1 MVVAPERRTEN
12 VPRHVAVI
20 MDANGRWAETRGL
33 SRMEGHAAGTE
44 NIREIIRLF
53 GERGVRVL
61 TLYAFSTENWRRP
74 PDEVR
79 GLMHI
84 LSRVIERELEPL
96 HEAGVQLR
104 YIGQLD
110 VLEPV
115 LRRQIRHAVA
125 RTAGNTEITVCVAF
139 NYGGRSEVVDAI
151 RRIVAAGV
159 PAAEIDEA
167 LVSRHLYTDG
177 LPDPD
182 LIIRTGGQ
190 QRLSNFLIWQAAY
203 AEYFFTPTYWPDF
216 SQADV
221 DEALEAYAQRVRK
234 FGGLAARQAHS
245 ADAPGAQHG

>member
-1 MVVAPERRTEN
+1 MVVAPDRRTEN

-20 MDANGRWAETRGL
+20 MDANGRWAEARGL
-33 SRMEGHAAGTE
+33 PRIDGHAAGTE
-44 NIREIIRLF
+44 NIRETIRLF

-74 PDEVR
+74 PDEVS

-84 LSRVIERELEPL
+84 LSRVIDRELQPL

-104 YIGQLD
+104 YIGRLD
-110 VLEPV
+110 VLEPE
-115 LRRQIRHAVA
+115 LRRQIEAAVQL
-125 RTAGNTEITVCVAF
+125 TADNRDMTVCVAF

-151 RRIVAAGV
+151 RAIVESGV
-159 PAAEIDEA
+159 PAREIDEERVA
-167 LVSRHLYTDG
+167 DHLYTRG

-203 AEYFFTPTYWPDF
+203 AEYYFTDTFWPDF
-216 SQADV
+216 AEADV
-221 DEALEAYAQRVRK
+221 DAALDAYAQRVRK
-234 FGGLAARQAHS
+234 FGGLDARGRPTEGAAGHLA
-245 ADAPGAQHG
+245 

>member
-125 RTAGNTEITVCVAF
+125 RTAANTEMTVCVAF

-151 RRIVAAGV
+151 RQM
-159 PAAEIDEA
+159 
-167 LVSRHLYTDG
+167 SK
-177 LPDPD
+177 
-182 LIIRTGGQ
+182 
-190 QRLSNFLIWQAAY
+190 AAY

-234 FGGLAARQAHS
+234 FGGLAARQAQS

>member
-1 MVVAPERRTEN
+1 MVVAPVRRTEN
-12 VPRHVAVI
+12 IPRHVAVI
-20 MDANGRWAETRGL
+20 MDANGRWAEARGL
-33 SRMEGHAAGTE
+33 PRLDGHAAGTE

-53 GERGVRVL
+53 GERGVPYL

-74 PDEVR
+74 PTEVR

-84 LSRVIERELEPL
+84 LSRVIDRELKPL

-110 VLEPV
+110 VLEPS
-115 LRRQIRHAVA
+115 LRAQITRAVEL
-125 RTAGNTEITVCVAF
+125 TAQNDKMTVCVAF
-139 NYGGRSEVVDAI
+139 NYGGRSEVVDAV

-159 PAAEIDEA
+159 PASEVTED
-167 LVSRHLYTDG
+167 LVARNLYTAG

-203 AEYFFTPTYWPDF
+203 AEYYFTPTYWPDF
-216 SQADV
+216 SAHDI
-221 DEALEAYAQRVRK
+221 DDALEAYAQRVRK
-234 FGGLAARQAHS
+234 FGGLTDRPI
-245 ADAPGAQHG
+245 APRDRRA

>member
-33 SRMEGHAAGTE
+33 PRLKGHAAGTE

-84 LSRVIERELEPL
+84 LSRVIARELRPL

-110 VLEPV
+110 VLDPE
-115 LRRQIRHAVA
+115 LRRQIEQAVA
-125 RTAGNTEITVCVAF
+125 LTAGNTAMTVCVAF
-139 NYGGRSEVVDAI
+139 NYGGRSEVVAAI
-151 RRIVAAGV
+151 RRIVAEGV
-159 PAAEIDEA
+159 PPAEIDEA

-216 SQADV
+216 SRADV
-221 DEALEAYAQRVRK
+221 DEALAAYARRVRK
-234 FGGLAARQAHS
+234 FGGLARGRARA
-245 ADAPGAQHG
+245 ADAAGRRRG

>member
-1 MVVAPERRTEN
+1 VVVAPDRRTEN

-20 MDANGRWAETRGL
+20 MDANGRWAEDRGL
-33 SRMEGHAAGTE
+33 PRLEGHTAGTE

-53 GERGVRVL
+53 GERGVHVL

-74 PDEVR
+74 PDEVS

-84 LSRVIERELEPL
+84 LSQVIERELQPL

-104 YIGQLD
+104 YIGQLE
-110 VLEPV
+110 VLEPE
-115 LRRQIRHAVA
+115 LRTQIEGAVA
-125 RTAGNTEITVCVAF
+125 RTAANTEMTVCVAF

-151 RRIVAAGV
+151 RAIVDSGV
-159 PAAEIDEA
+159 PADAIDED
-167 LVSRHLYTDG
+167 LVARHLYTHG

-203 AEYFFTPTYWPDF
+203 AEYYFTDTYWPDF
-216 SQADV
+216 READV
-221 DEALEAYAQRVRK
+221 DEALEAYAQRIRK
-234 FGGLAARQAHS
+234 FGGLESRARTGETAGGQI
-245 ADAPGAQHG
+245 G

>member
-1 MVVAPERRTEN
+1 MKC
-12 VPRHVAVI
+12 
-20 MDANGRWAETRGL
+20 
-33 SRMEGHAAGTE
+33 
-44 NIREIIRLF
+44 
-53 GERGVRVL
+53 GV
-61 TLYAFSTENWRRP
+61 
-74 PDEVR
+74 
-79 GLMHI
+79 LMHI

-125 RTAGNTEITVCVAF
+125 RTAANTEMTVCVAF
-139 NYGGRSEVVDAI
+139 NYVAVRRSSTRSGRSW
-151 RRIVAAGV
+151 RRACRRRR
-159 PAAEIDEA
+159 IDEA

-234 FGGLAARQAHS
+234 FGGLAARQAQS